1 MNVNR
6 STEKLLLTYGL
17 LVFTLSIP
25 IWVIGGLTGLELMP
39 GLPFGALMTFCPM
52 IAALILVYRERRLAG
67 VTGLLKR
74 SFDLRR
80 IESKVWY
87 LPVVLLM
94 PVVMFL
100 SYWVMRLLGL
110 PLPTPEI
117 SLLSGLTL
125 FPIFFVAAL
134 GEELGWSGYIID
146 PMQERWGALRASIIL
161 GVIWAAWHV
170 VPFVQVP
177 RSPVWI
183 VSQCLFLVAVR
194 VLHVWLYN
202 NTGKSVFGQA
212 VFHAMLNVSWQLF
225 PNNGS
230 HYNPHIAA
238 LAVVMIA
245 VLVAV
250 VWESG
255 TLQQYRYA
263 KQAA

>member
-1 MNVNR
+1 MNSSE
-6 STEKLLLTYGL
+6 STGKLVLTYCL
-17 LVFTLSIP
+17 LVFALSIP
-25 IWVIGGLTGLELMP
+25 IWIIGGLTGLELMP

-52 IAALILVYRERRLAG
+52 IAALILLFREKEFTG
-67 VTGLLKR
+67 VVDLLKR

-117 SLLSGLTL
+117 SLMSGLTL

-238 LAVVMIA
+238 LVVVVMA
-245 VLVAV
+245 VIVAV

-255 TLQQYRYA
+255 TLQQVRNA
-263 KQAA
+263 RQVA